1 MKLSLRQIEIFLNTV
16 DLGHLTRVAEKL
28 GVSQS
33 AISMSIK
40 ELESILGK
48 QLFNRINKK
57 LILNEVGR
65 DFYQSVE
72 PLFKR
77 IEDIE
82 RDFKN
87 TKARGLLRIGAS
99 TTIVDNLMPSIIC
112 KHSIDLPDV
121 KLELVEARSKDLV
134 EQVKSGLIDIAFIES
149 PTTDSD
155 IVSEE
160 AGEDEMIVVTAD
172 PKYSKGRYNMEDLL
186 DQNWLLE
193 SKGRSTREVF
203 MSKIK
208 EVSGDLNIFLEL
220 GHVESIKS
228 LLKKGKTFAC
238 LSSLATQK
246 EIENGELFRVK
257 VNGLKCTRNF
267 YIIYHKNKC
276 RGELFNDFLD
286 FSKQMMSISNLAN
299 NQ

>member
-16 DLGHLTRVAEKL
+16 DLGHLTKVAEKL
-28 GVSQS
+28 KVSQS

-40 ELESILGK
+40 ELENILGK
-48 QLFNRINKK
+48 QLFSRINKK

-65 DFYQSVE
+65 DFYQSVD

-77 IEDIE
+77 MEDIE

-87 TKARGLLRIGAS
+87 TKARGLLRVGAS

-112 KHSIDLPDV
+112 KHSVDLPDV
-121 KLELVEARSKDLV
+121 KLELLEGRSKDLV
-134 EQVKSGLIDIAFIES
+134 EQIKSGLIDIAFIES
-149 PTTDSD
+149 PIVDSD
-155 IVSEE
+155 IIAEK

-172 PKYSKGRYNMEDLL
+172 PKYSKGKYKMEDIL

-193 SKGRSTREVF
+193 SKGSSTREVF
-203 MSKIK
+203 MGGIKKVSK
-208 EVSGDLNIFLEL
+208 DLNIFLEL

-238 LSSLATQK
+238 LSTLATK
-246 EIENGELFRVK
+246 SEIDNEELYRVK

-286 FSKQMMSISNLAN
+286 FSKQMMSITNPAN
-299 NQ
+299 G

>member
-16 DLGHLTRVAEKL
+16 DLGHLTKVADKL
-28 GVSQS
+28 NVSQS

-40 ELESILGK
+40 ELENILGK
-48 QLFNRINKK
+48 QLFSRINKK

-112 KHSIDLPDV
+112 KHSANLPDV
-121 KLELVEARSKDLV
+121 KLELLEGRSKDLV
-134 EQVKSGLIDIAFIES
+134 EQIKSGLIDIAFIES
-149 PTTDSD
+149 PIVDSD
-155 IVSEE
+155 IVSEKT
-160 AGEDEMIVVTAD
+160 GSDEMIVVTAD
-172 PKYSKGRYNMEDLL
+172 PKYSSGKYKIEDLL

-193 SKGRSTREVF
+193 PKGRSTREVF
-203 MSKIK
+203 MSNIK
-208 EVSGDLNIFLEL
+208 KVSEDLNIFLEL

-238 LSSLATQK
+238 LSTLATK
-246 EIENGELFRVK
+246 REIENKELYKVK
-257 VNGLKCTRNF
+257 VSGLKCTRNF

-276 RGELFNDFLD
+276 RGELFNDFLS
-286 FSKQMMSISNLAN
+286 FSKTMISMSSESKI
-299 NQ
+299 